1 MISISSQVIFQL
13 LARNKSI
20 TRWKKFWSKFSNF
33 VNKNPGSYST
43 LHSFQTGH
51 LYYQLNSHSNET
63 CCYCNQSDFKQTND
77 HILDECII
85 TYNIW
90 RIIQQGTTFRLN
102 TRYAPRQISQE
113 TIMGVMMPAQY
124 YIKFKIYLDILLQ
137 INSHHFASSPKF
149 HINIPENVTP
159 EQLKKVVQKVV
170 HFYQYPILLN

>member
-1 MISISSQVIFQL
+1 MIS
-13 LARNKSI
+13 
-20 TRWKKFWSKFSNF
+20 
-33 VNKNPGSYST
+33 
-43 LHSFQTGH
+43 
-51 LYYQLNSHSNET
+51 
-63 CCYCNQSDFKQTND
+63 D

-85 TYNIW
+85 TYKIW

-102 TRYAPRQISQE
+102 IRYAPRQISQE
-113 TIMGVMMPAQY
+113 TIMGVIMPAQY
-124 YIKFKIYLDILLQ
+124 YIKFNIYLDILLQ